1 MDNPSTRVLLA
12 DDHPIFRDG
21 LRRLLEAE
29 PGFEV
34 VGEARDGGEAVRL
47 ARCLEPDVLLLD
59 LAMPDVTGLQA
70 LRALGEITAS
80 VRVLL
85 LTVAIDRGQI
95 KDALLL
101 GARGVVLKDS
111 ATQLLFKSIRTVMAG
126 QYWVGRESVSDL
138 VQSLR
143 ELTPASADPR
153 PRNFGLTRLELDI
166 VASVVA
172 GQTSCEIAKTFA
184 VGDHV
189 VKQHVSR
196 IFDKLGVTNR
206 LELAVFA
213 SKHHLGPDWEE

>member
-1 MDNPSTRVLLA
+1 MDNATTRVLLA

-34 VGEARDGGEAVRL
+34 VGEARDGSEAVRL

-59 LAMPDVTGLQA
+59 VAMPEVSGLQA
-70 LRALGEITAS
+70 LRSLGELTAT
-80 VRVLL
+80 VRVLF
-85 LTVAIDRGQI
+85 LTVAIDRAQI
-95 KDALLL
+95 KEALLS

-126 QYWVGRESVSDL
+126 QYWIGRESVGDL

-143 ELTPASADPR
+143 ELAPASADPR

-166 VASVVA
+166 VACVVA
-172 GQTSCEIAKTFA
+172 GHTSREISKAFA
-184 VGDHV
+184 LGEPV

-196 IFDKLGVTNR
+196 IFNKLGVTNR

-213 SKHHLGPDWEE
+213 SKHHLGPDWDE